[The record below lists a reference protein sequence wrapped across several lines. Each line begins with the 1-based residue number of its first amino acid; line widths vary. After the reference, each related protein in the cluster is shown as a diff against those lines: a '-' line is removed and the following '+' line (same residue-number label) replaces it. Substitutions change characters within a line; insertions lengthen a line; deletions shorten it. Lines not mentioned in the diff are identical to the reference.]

1 MSQEPGVCSEGREAG
16 GKRKSSLGI
25 ARDSHGVRLLML
37 VPIRPLGGWAGN
49 LIIYMVLR
57 VHSPHPTRARPVNP
71 EQMRLGFT
79 ARSLSRGPQHPPAAH
94 AHTLPQARPV
104 RPRVDLPSP
113 SFPATP
119 ASPPPPG
126 EGRSRGG
133 SGANPHRAGLVL
145 LADQARARS
154 PQCARA
160 AGRARGP
167 GRRRVRP
174 ARGGGARRRARVAAG
189 GAHRQ
194 PW

>member
-1 MSQEPGVCSEGREAG
+1 M
-16 GKRKSSLGI
+16 

-37 VPIRPLGGWAGN
+37 VPIRPLGDWAGN

-57 VHSPHPTRARPVNP
+57 VHSPYPTRARPMNP
-71 EQMRLGFT
+71 EQTRPGFT
-79 ARSLSRGPQHPPAAH
+79 PRSLSRGPQHPPSAH

-113 SFPATP
+113 RFPAIP
-119 ASPPPPG
+119 ASLPPPG
-126 EGRSRGG
+126 KGRSPGG
-133 SGANPHRAGLVL
+133 SGADPHRAGLVL

-174 ARGGGARRRARVAAG
+174 SRGGGARGRARVAAG
-189 GAHRQ
+189 RAHRQ